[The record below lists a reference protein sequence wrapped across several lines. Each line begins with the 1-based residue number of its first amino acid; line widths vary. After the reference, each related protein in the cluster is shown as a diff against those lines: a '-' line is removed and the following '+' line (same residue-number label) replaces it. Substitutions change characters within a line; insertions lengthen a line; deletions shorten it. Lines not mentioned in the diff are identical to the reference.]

1 MQNFDFQI
9 KIIFQYDTIYIIE
22 KTKTYYKQL
31 HEDQP
36 SSLKI

>member
-9 KIIFQYDTIYIIE
+9 KILFQYYTIYIRENYNI
-22 KTKTYYKQL
+22 YCKQL

-36 SSLKI
+36 SSLKT